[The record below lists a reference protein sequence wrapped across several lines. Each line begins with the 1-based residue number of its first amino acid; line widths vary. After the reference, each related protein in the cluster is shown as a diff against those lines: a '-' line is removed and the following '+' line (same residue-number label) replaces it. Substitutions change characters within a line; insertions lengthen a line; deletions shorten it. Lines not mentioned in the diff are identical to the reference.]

1 MTDLNA
7 RAGDEK
13 GPSSLPHL
21 CLVSDQLL
29 PNLIPALMQRPPRVH
44 LVVSTAMA
52 AQGERLRRLLE
63 ARDIAVTVH
72 PQAPS
77 GDMAALKDHVLELAA
92 RLEDQ
97 APLVLNLTGGTKPMA
112 LAFAQWLPQLLAC
125 ESIYTD
131 TARGVIEHLGG
142 SDPEMKPH
150 GEPMADVLDLKTYL
164 AAYGARAGT
173 PQSDDAEWCARAEQ
187 LKSLSKW
194 LAAHA
199 GELESFIGVL
209 NMAAEAAMKREDAFL
224 ARQPLEARGA
234 RQREAL
240 ERIAGDDQGLLRIVS
255 DTTVEFVDEAAARYL
270 GGIWLEHHAW
280 HVLRDAG
287 MKDVACGQTIYWQD
301 GRKDAPKNEL
311 DVVAAHRNRLL
322 LIECK
327 TARFGR
333 SEQKDQDIAHKLEA
347 LRRNAGGLFGTS
359 VLLSAR
365 RLSDDMRQ
373 RADGYRIRWFD
384 PTNLK
389 TFPDFVRGW
398 IDGR

>member
-1 MTDLNA
+1 MVD
-7 RAGDEK
+7 DM
-13 GPSSLPHL
+13 SSRPHL

-29 PNLIPALMQRPPRVH
+29 PNLIPALIQHPSRVH
-44 LVVSTAMA
+44 LVVSEMMED
-52 AQGERLRRLLE
+52 QGKRLRRLLE

-77 GDMAALKDHVLELAA
+77 SDMTALNQYVLDLAGT
-92 RLEDQ
+92 LEEQ

-131 TARGVIEHLGG
+131 TARGVIEHIG
-142 SDPEMKPH
+142 SSDGRVKPH
-150 GEPMADVLDLKTYL
+150 DEPMADVIDLATHL

-173 PQSDDAEWCARAEQ
+173 PQSAAPEWRERAGR
-187 LKSLSKW
+187 LKTLDKW
-194 LAAHA
+194 LAEHA
-199 GELESFIGVL
+199 GELEGFLGAL
-209 NMAAEAAMKREDAFL
+209 NGAVEGATKSADGFR
-224 ARQPLEARGA
+224 ARQPLEARG
-234 RQREAL
+234 RLQREAL
-240 ERIAGDDQGLLRIVS
+240 ERIAGEDHGLLRIVS
-255 DTTVEFVDEAAARYL
+255 DTTVEFADEDAARHL
-270 GGIWLEHHAW
+270 GGLWLEHYAW

-287 MKDVACGQTIYWQD
+287 LTGAACGQTIYWKD
-301 GRKDAPKNEL
+301 DRKDAPRNEL

-347 LRRNAGGLFGTS
+347 LGRNAGGLFGTT

-365 RLSDDMRQ
+365 CLSDDIRR
-373 RADGYRIRWFD
+373 RAVGYRIRWFD

-389 TFPDFVRGW
+389 DFPGFVRTWAAPGQV
-398 IDGR
+398 G